1 MFVPILQPTGTR
13 YQVYICHI
21 SYIIHLTVPYPSNLL
36 LYTWYSTPNTNI
48 RTFIP
53 TYAYTHTYILYPRPR
68 PRATL
73 SVRSRVTNIGFQY
86 FKKFGL
92 QDFTLEDFPDW
103 SWRLSC
109 GVLPQTSLRSH
120 TLILPHSWPST
131 SMAHY
136 RQQHP
141 VNHNAAQVAR
151 TKPSQYDRLSTKNN
165 GTNTMFFVT
174 VAWRQQW
181 HCWQSSSINPL
192 LQHNRTSV
200 RECRNKTIVGNRS
213 HRVVFTPPGI

>member
-1 MFVPILQPTGTR
+1 MYKTSL
-13 YQVYICHI
+13 YLYYSLQVYIRHS
-21 SYIIHLTVPYPSNLL
+21 SYICLYLSNIFV
-36 LYTWYSTPNTNI
+36 YTGIQHQIYI
-48 RTFIP
+48 RAFIP
-53 TYAYTHTYILYPRPR
+53 MHTHGHIYVHTRTYPR

-73 SVRSRVTNIGFQY
+73 SVRSQFTNIGFQY
-86 FKKFGL
+86 FKEFGL
-92 QDFTLEDFPDW
+92 QESRTLRLRIFSIW

-120 TLILPHSWPST
+120 TPTLPHSCPST

-151 TKPSQYDRLSTKNN
+151 TKPSQYDRLSTMDN

-174 VAWRQQW
+174 VVWRQ
-181 HCWQSSSINPL
+181 
-192 LQHNRTSV
+192 
-200 RECRNKTIVGNRS
+200 
-213 HRVVFTPPGI
+213 